1 MSGYSGSH
9 MTSWTAW
16 VRFVGY
22 ESATPSATAA
32 STTAS
37 ATIAD
42 DGRSFCTAGSSGVLA
57 CDTSACSATA
67 AAAALSM
74 CGVTLEALE
83 TVTPRPRPGTT
94 RKDVACPI
102 VNVLLLSPEGLTVLP
117 VATSACA
124 SDQAMTSE
132 GVASAVEAGPETGM
146 INGRLVARHMAS
158 MTCLVNAPSTAQVPS
173 RLRGAA
179 S

>member
-22 ESATPSATAA
+22 QTATPSATAA
-32 STTAS
+32 WTTAS

-42 DGRSFCTAGSSGVLA
+42 DGRRFCTAGSSGVLA

-74 CGVTLEALE
+74 RGVTLAALE

-94 RKDVACPI
+94 RNDVGCP
-102 VNVLLLSPEGLTVLP
+102 VGQLL
-117 VATSACA
+117 
-124 SDQAMTSE
+124 
-132 GVASAVEAGPETGM
+132 
-146 INGRLVARHMAS
+146 
-158 MTCLVNAPSTAQVPS
+158 
-173 RLRGAA
+173 
-179 S
+179 